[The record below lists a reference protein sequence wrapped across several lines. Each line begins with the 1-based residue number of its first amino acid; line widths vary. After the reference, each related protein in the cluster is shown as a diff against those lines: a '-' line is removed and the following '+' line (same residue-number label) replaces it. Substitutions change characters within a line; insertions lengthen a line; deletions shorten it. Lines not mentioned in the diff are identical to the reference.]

1 MMTLSVDRS
10 DIRALRNSL
19 GKAQGKMLG
28 QLASAVNK
36 TAKYVQSQKAKDISR
51 EITVTQKEIKK
62 GVKLVFATKK
72 TLTAV
77 SILNAERRPSLKRFK
92 GTKQNARGVEYQ
104 IKRGGGKQ
112 LVPHAFMGPRPGKIA
127 SKLGGHAFMR
137 VGKSRT
143 PIVKLHGVSPWA
155 VFVKNQMDKSILI
168 KADKRLSKE
177 IREKVRVNVLRASG
191 LIKSGRR

>member
-1 MMTLSVDRS
+1 MNIAIDRG
-10 DIRALRNSL
+10 DIRALQNSL
-19 GKAQGKMLG
+19 GKARGRMPG

-36 TAKYVQSQKAKDISR
+36 TSTYVRSQKAKDISR
-51 EITVTQKEIKK
+51 EITIIQREIKK
-62 GVKLVFATKK
+62 FIFIKRATKK
-72 TLTAV
+72 TLTAI
-77 SILNAERRPSLKRFK
+77 STLQEEKRPSLKRFK
-92 GTKQNARGVEYQ
+92 GLKQTSVGVEYQ
-104 IKRGGGKQ
+104 ISRSGKKTVLQ
-112 LVPHAFMGPRPGKIA
+112 GFMGPRPGVIA
-127 SKLGGHAFMR
+127 GKLGGHAFKR